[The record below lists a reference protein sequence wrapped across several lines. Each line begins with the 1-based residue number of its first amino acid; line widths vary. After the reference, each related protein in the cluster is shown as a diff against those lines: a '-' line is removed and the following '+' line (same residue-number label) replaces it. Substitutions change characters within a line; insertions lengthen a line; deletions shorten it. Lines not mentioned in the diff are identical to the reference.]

1 MKKHKILL
9 AVISALMA
17 TGMIFAAAC
26 GGGYSET
33 QNNDKLALLD
43 LVVDF
48 GAAKSSYNLGE
59 ELDTSMLFC
68 SAKLINVDTN
78 EVTVNEDIK
87 NNIVIDDSEFDSSVV
102 GIYNIYVSYTHAGVT
117 RVKSYPV
124 EVIGKDAAFGG
135 IEVEYAAGTVNSVTL
150 VPGTIQT
157 TISSDGIIVKQVD
170 ASGNVTGTLSS
181 SEYDVELYKGTV
193 KQDSWT
199 VGGGA
204 YTIMVTLKS
213 NPQISNF
220 VSYYVIDDLKT
231 ISFSG
236 ETTQPV
242 GEDIIS
248 STWRFTLTYNSGATK
263 VVTADDVSIS
273 NFVTTRTGTR
283 KAPVVYTEFS
293 GRGGTATLECRV
305 EYTIT

>member
-1 MKKHKILL
+1 M
-9 AVISALMA
+9 
-17 TGMIFAAAC
+17 
-26 GGGYSET
+26 
-33 QNNDKLALLD
+33 
-43 LVVDF
+43 
-48 GAAKSSYNLGE
+48 
-59 ELDTSMLFC
+59 
-68 SAKLINVDTN
+68 
-78 EVTVNEDIK
+78 
-87 NNIVIDDSEFDSSVV
+87 
-102 GIYNIYVSYTHAGVT
+102 
-117 RVKSYPV
+117 
-124 EVIGKDAAFGG
+124 
-135 IEVEYAAGTVNSVTL
+135 
-150 VPGTIQT
+150 
-157 TISSDGIIVKQVD
+157 
-170 ASGNVTGTLSS
+170 
-181 SEYDVELYKGTV
+181 
-193 KQDSWT
+193 
-199 VGGGA
+199 GGGA